1 VCSAVSYAHQH
12 LIVHRDLKPGNILVT
27 ADGTVKLLDFGIA
40 KLLQPVAGE
49 TGPTPTIH
57 GMSTAT
63 PEFASPE
70 QLLGKTITTASDV
83 YSLGV
88 MLFLLLTRRM
98 PFGGKHESLHA
109 LIREVCDTEPPR
121 PSSVVDA
128 SKLAR
133 ADRPDDDLDAIVLCA
148 LRKEPDA
155 RYHSV
160 EELSEDIRR
169 YLEGMPVAAHEG
181 VFAYHALK
189 FVSRHKLAVTAGS
202 MIVVLLVA
210 GILAS
215 LQQARLANQQRAR
228 AERHFATVR
237 NLAEV
242 SMFQMHDAIEDLPG
256 STAAREL
263 LVKTSLEYLNALS
276 GEAGKDPSLQ
286 HDLAAAYAKVADIQG
301 KAASANIGQPSAAL
315 ESYGKA
321 SALLEPLVAADP
333 TNTGMRGTLATSYL
347 QQSRLILLQGD
358 PKRAAVLSQKAT
370 AMFESIARTAPSAG
384 TRAAWANACRV
395 HGENLSAVSPGKEA
409 IDFSYRA
416 IEILEELHRKNPSD
430 LGLHYDLGMAYD
442 TAGGVVQQ
450 GDTRPEA
457 ARTAI
462 DLHEKAIAIDE
473 YLVSQTGGRNAKYIR
488 SLVADRVSMCSQYY
502 DMGEYLR
509 AVDMCR
515 AARPLVA
522 TLRTDENNA
531 QIAVDA
537 AVLEWSLGA
546 ALLAADRLV
555 EAEKT
560 LSDNI
565 RALEVI
571 AKQRDSVQVKYLLA
585 SCEQGVGSIHGR
597 RATAAGMNATE
608 RLRHWQLARKWYERA
623 VPRFDD
629 ISKSMTLTYPDRA
642 PMDSA
647 IDGLARSNA
656 EIAKLER

>member
-1 VCSAVSYAHQH
+1 
-12 LIVHRDLKPGNILVT
+12 
-27 ADGTVKLLDFGIA
+27 
-40 KLLQPVAGE
+40 
-49 TGPTPTIH
+49 
-57 GMSTAT
+57 
-63 PEFASPE
+63 
-70 QLLGKTITTASDV
+70 
-83 YSLGV
+83 
-88 MLFLLLTRRM
+88 
-98 PFGGKHESLHA
+98 
-109 LIREVCDTEPPR
+109 
-121 PSSVVDA
+121 VVDT
-128 SKLAR
+128 SKVAR
-133 ADRPDDDLDAIVLCA
+133 ADRLDDDLDAIVLCA

-160 EELSEDIRR
+160 EEFSEDIRR

-202 MIVVLLVA
+202 MIVVLLMA
-210 GILAS
+210 GIMAS
-215 LQQARLANQQRAR
+215 LQQAKLANQQRAR
-228 AERHFATVR
+228 AERHFETVR

-276 GEAGKDPSLQ
+276 GEAGKDPGLQ

-301 KAASANIGQPSAAL
+301 KASSANIGQPSAAV
-315 ESYGKA
+315 ESYAKA
-321 SALLEPLVAADP
+321 IALLEPLVAADP
-333 TNTGMRGTLATSYL
+333 ANTGQRSTLATSYL
-347 QQSRLILLQGD
+347 QQSRLVLLLGE
-358 PKRAAVLSQKAT
+358 PKKAAGLSQKAM
-370 AMFESIARTAPSAG
+370 AMLESVAKAAPDAS

-409 IDFSYRA
+409 IGFAYQA

-430 LGLHYDLGMAYD
+430 LGMHYELGMAYD

-450 GDTRPEA
+450 GDTGPEA

-462 DLHEKAIAIDE
+462 DLHEKAIAVDE

-488 SLVADRVSMCSQYY
+488 SLLADRVNVCSQYY
-502 DMGEYLR
+502 DMGEYSR

-531 QIAVDA
+531 QTAVDA
-537 AVLEWSLGA
+537 ASLEWNLGA
-546 ALLAADRLV
+546 SLLGAGQLA

-560 LSDNI
+560 FVENI
-565 RALEVI
+565 SALEVI
-571 AKQRDSVQVKYLLA
+571 AKERDTLQVKYLLA
-585 SCEQGVGSIHGR
+585 SCEQGVGTIHAR
-597 RATAAGMNATE
+597 RASASGVGTGE
-608 RLRHWQLARKWYERA
+608 RLRRWQLARKWYA
-623 VPRFDD
+623 QSVPRFED
-629 ISKSMTLTYPDRA
+629 ISKSLTLTYPDRI

-647 IDGLARSNA
+647 IAGLARSNS
-656 EIAKLER
+656 EIEKLER